1 MIGHQGFEITYR
13 TSSGELQLSFSCFVK
28 FQKYLTFIFF
38 SFTRRLREKKKLRS
52 AFSAFKRSWK
62 NNLKTYIDGLKNDLK
77 SPQNAKSSSSLNQDE
92 PKLYKV

>member
-38 SFTRRLREKKKLRS
+38 SFTRRLREKKKVALSFFCVQTVLEKQSQNLYRWTE
-52 AFSAFKRSWK
+52 KRSQ
-62 NNLKTYIDGLKNDLK
+62 I
-77 SPQNAKSSSSLNQDE
+77 PAKCQIELES
-92 PKLYKV
+92 